1 MKFDYSKKLL
11 TFANISH
18 AFSTKES
25 KNLAFHVD
33 DEYERVLDAHKL
45 LSYELGYELKNLQHM
60 KQVHGDDVVVVS
72 YGDFY
77 DSITCDA
84 LITNKANTPLMVM
97 VADCS
102 AMLFYDKIN
111 NVIAVCHAGRVGAF
125 KNITKKVIDSF
136 VLNFG
141 SNPKD
146 IVVAIGANIKSCC
159 YEVQDDVILEA
170 MKLGFEYA
178 IVQRGSKKYLDID
191 AILKKQLSE
200 CGIYEVE
207 FIDGC
212 SCCNTNR
219 YYSYRKEGKTGRFAG
234 VIYLK

>member
-18 AFSTKES
+18 VFSTKES
-25 KNLAFHVD
+25 KNLAFHVG
-33 DEYERVLDAHKL
+33 DEHERVLSSHKVL
-45 LSYELGYELKNLQHM
+45 ADELGYELKNLQHM
-60 KQVHGDDVVVVS
+60 KQIHGDDVVVVDS
-72 YGDFY
+72 GDFY
-77 DSITCDA
+77 NPLVCDA
-84 LITNKANTPLMVM
+84 LITNKVNTPLMVM

-102 AMLFYDKIN
+102 AMLFYDSIK
-111 NVIAVCHAGRVGAF
+111 NVIAVCHAGRAGAF
-125 KNITKKVIDSF
+125 KNITKNVIDSF

-141 SNPKD
+141 SDPKD

-159 YEVQDDVILEA
+159 YEVQDDVVLEA
-170 MKLGFEYA
+170 INLGFEYA

-191 AILKKQLSE
+191 AILKKQLCE
-200 CGIYEVE
+200 CGVCEVE
-207 FIDGC
+207 FIDEC